1 MGVICFLINYVIL
14 LVLTEAAG
22 MKRGVKKVKIDFNRP
37 PFVGKE
43 TEYIREAVEKN
54 GMICGDGPFTKKCS
68 AWMKERF
75 QTAEVLL
82 TTSCTH
88 ALEMAAYLADIRPG
102 DEVIMPSYT
111 FVSTADAFVLRGAT
125 CVFVDIRPDTM
136 NIDEKKIEEAITEKT
151 KAIVPVH
158 YAGVACA
165 MDEIMGIARKYN
177 LKVIEDAA
185 QGVNAYYKGKALGT
199 IGDFG
204 CYSFH
209 ETKNYSMGEG
219 GAILFQDERYLES
232 AEILREKGTNRSK
245 FFRGQIDKYTWVGY
259 GSSYL
264 PSDMNAAYL
273 WAQLEEAEKINEKRL
288 AIWEYYHEKLAPL
301 AAQGVIEQPCI
312 PEYAAHN
319 AHMYYLKVKDL
330 ETRTRLLAYMKE
342 RGILSVFHYVPLHS
356 AEAGRKFGRFHGEDV
371 YTTKE
376 SERLLRLPM
385 YYSLSMEEA
394 AEVVKALKEFR
405 Y

>member
-1 MGVICFLINYVIL
+1 MRIS
-14 LVLTEAAG
+14 
-22 MKRGVKKVKIDFNRP
+22 FNRP

-43 TEYIREAVEKN
+43 TEYIKEAVEKN

-68 AWMKERF
+68 EWMKDRF
-75 QTAEVLL
+75 QTKNVLL

-88 ALEMAAYLADIRPG
+88 ALEMAAFLADIQPG

-136 NIDEKKIEEAITEKT
+136 NIDETKIEEAITEKT

-158 YAGVACA
+158 YAGVSCA
-165 MDEIMGIARKYN
+165 MDEIMAIAKKYN
-177 LKVIEDAA
+177 LKVVEDAA
-185 QGVNAYYKGKALGT
+185 QGVNAFYKGKALGT

-219 GAILFQDERYLES
+219 GAILFQDDKYLEP
-232 AEILREKGTNRSK
+232 AEILREKGTNRSQY
-245 FFRGQIDKYTWVGY
+245 FRGQIDKYTWVGY

-273 WAQLEEAEKINEKRL
+273 WAQLEEADKINDKRL
-288 AIWEYYHEKLAPL
+288 SIWNFYHEELKELEDR
-301 AAQGVIEQPCI
+301 GVLERPYI
-312 PEYAAHN
+312 PEYATHN
-319 AHMYYLKVKDL
+319 AHMYYIKVKDL
-330 ETRTRLLAYMKE
+330 KVRTKLLAYLKQ
-342 RGILSVFHYVPLHS
+342 RGILSVFHYVPLHT
-356 AEAGRKFGRFHGEDV
+356 ATAGKKFGRFHGEDV

-376 SERLLRLPM
+376 SERLCRLPM
-385 YYSLSMEEA
+385 YYSLSLEEA
-394 AEVVKALKEFR
+394 AEVVKALKEFPEYETIEGR
-405 Y
+405 